1 MKNTKR
7 AERRHHRRRM
17 IQRALK
23 LRRVRYL
30 DERIQMQVALRLA
43 NTPKKCSCEYS
54 CANPRHNGWSSG
66 RNRLTMQ
73 ERLSALDLV
82 EYIDEVFD

>member
-7 AERRHHRRRM
+7 SVRRHHRRRM

-23 LRRVRYL
+23 LRRI
-30 DERIQMQVALRLA
+30 RILEESVQMQVAPRWA
-43 NTPKKCSCEYS
+43 NNLKKCSCEYS

-66 RNRLTMQ
+66 RVRLTIQ
-73 ERLSALDLV
+73 ERLSDLDWSQPF
-82 EYIDEVFD
+82 DEFFD